1 MSRFKK
7 LDEKVECLKERQ
19 NRYEDTVD
27 NRFSE
32 CDVCGCVVFSYN
44 AYSVETQDPENDI
57 YGKKYYCKLHRPKK
71 INKMKKEY
79 YSISC
84 LCLNCKNIFNVNIEK
99 GKRIINSH
107 NIFGQIYRSR
117 IEGDNPCEDGF
128 LCPNCECKTGV
139 QNK

>member
-1 MSRFKK
+1 MMSRFKK
-7 LDEKVECLKERQ
+7 LEARITQLESLTRMLGGQVDNLVTCKICGCYLSKNNSYHVEISDTNVE
-19 NRYEDTVD
+19 YED
-27 NRFSE
+27 N
-32 CDVCGCVVFSYN
+32 
-44 AYSVETQDPENDI
+44 
-57 YGKKYYCKLHRPKK
+57 YYCKLHRPKK
-71 INKMKKEY
+71 VKKMEKEY

-84 LCLNCKNIFNVNIEK
+84 LCLNCRNIFNVNIEK

-117 IEGDNPCEDGF
+117 IEGDNPCEYDGF